1 MVGQY
6 ALLEKCVLC
15 ALHVFIGIF
24 KVFRNQL
31 GSLGIFSAAGSW
43 SMVKVFEC
51 SFDSIADRCALS
63 ALHLAC

>member
-43 SMVKVFEC
+43 SMVVVTHIC
-51 SFDSIADRCALS
+51 ILPSYMYIYIYIYIYIY
-63 ALHLAC
+63 